1 MLNNTKVITNNPMTK
16 EKIPEYL
23 QLDYVDGTVE
33 DVFKK
38 VRDYVHNGHILL
50 THPLMSSVK
59 PNETPYRTVL
69 ISTKKE
75 DNVDMES
82 LQIIEDSMMS
92 LNKFIKM
99 FKCPNWNEKIK
110 KDFMIIDYDLINN
123 VINK

>member
-1 MLNNTKVITNNPMTK
+1 MLTNTKVITNNPMTK

-23 QLDYVDGTVE
+23 QLDYIDGTVE

-38 VRDYVHNGHILL
+38 VRNYVHNGHILL

-69 ISTKKE
+69 ISNKKE
-75 DNVDMES
+75 NNVDMDS
-82 LQIIEDSMMS
+82 LKIIEDSIMS
-92 LNKFIKM
+92 LNKFMKM

-110 KDFMIIDYDLINN
+110 EDFMIIDYDLINN